1 MKKQTIMIPALA
13 ALIFLFPGCFRTG
26 PLPSSPVLDTLPKTF
41 LAGPGPPGD
50 KPGTGD
56 TMAVGE
62 PWWQSFGSSELNRIV
77 DQALGS
83 NFTIREAL
91 ARLDQARAMSMETRS
106 LLLPVITLE
115 AGASHRRNRDQGQ
128 TSTLDTIALGPA
140 ASYEMDLWGTIRSRT
155 KAGEL
160 SARASHSDLETAA
173 ITLAAEIST
182 TWVDQLAAVQA
193 LDLVKQQLATN
204 TLLLELLELRFENA
218 LSTSLDVLQ
227 QQEAVAHVTA
237 QIPPL
242 EHEIK
247 RLSNRLCL
255 LQGKPPTNALAVI
268 DTDFPILAPLP
279 AMGIPADLLSK
290 RPDIRAAGFRLMA
303 DQWESLAAQAERLPS
318 LNLTGTLGLQS
329 SGLDTLFNSWILSLG
344 ANMAATVF
352 DGGKKAA
359 ARDRADAVVAE
370 GLASYERTVFT
381 ALVEVEDALSQEIHQ
396 RAWLAA
402 LHHELGAARLAL
414 GEATRRYQRGLITFL
429 PLISE
434 QLNVQKLEKGMIL
447 QQAELIKSRIALYRS
462 LGGSFTQTKNL
473 GKQK

>member
-1 MKKQTIMIPALA
+1 MKKQAIMIPALA
-13 ALIFLFPGCFRTG
+13 VMIFLSQGCFRTG
-26 PLPSSPVLDTLPKTF
+26 PLPLAPVPDSLPETF
-41 LAGPGPPGD
+41 LAGPKASGDNPGAA
-50 KPGTGD
+50 
-56 TMAVGE
+56 MAVHE
-62 PWWQSFGSSELNRIV
+62 PWWKSFGSSELNRII

-115 AGASHRRNRDQGQ
+115 AGASHKRTRSQGQ
-128 TSTLDTIALGPA
+128 ESTLDTIALGPA
-140 ASYEMDLWGTIRSRT
+140 ASYEMDLWGEIRSRT
-155 KAGEL
+155 MAGDL
-160 SARASHSDLETAA
+160 SARASRSDLETAA
-173 ITLAAEIST
+173 MTLTAEVSN
-182 TWVDQLAAVQA
+182 TWVDQLAAVKA

-204 TLLLELLELRFENA
+204 TLLLELLELRFKNA
-218 LSTSLDVLQ
+218 LSTSLDILQ

-242 EHEIK
+242 EQEIK

-268 DTDFPILAPLP
+268 NTDFPILTPLP

-290 RPDIRAAGFRLMA
+290 RPDIQAAGFRLMA
-303 DQWESLAAQAERLPS
+303 DQWESRAEQAARLPS
-318 LNLTGTLGLQS
+318 LNLTGTMGLQS
-329 SGLDTLFNSWILSLG
+329 SGLDALFNSWILSLG

-359 ARDRADAVVAE
+359 AREQAKAVVAE
-370 GLASYERTVFT
+370 GLAYYERTVFT
-381 ALVEVEDALSQEIHQ
+381 ALVEVEDALSEEVHQ

-402 LHHELGAARLAL
+402 LNQELDAARLAL
-414 GEATRRYQRGLITFL
+414 GEATRRYQRGIITFL

-434 QLNVQKLEKGMIL
+434 QLNVQNLEKGIIL
-447 QQAELIKSRIALYRS
+447 QQAELIKARIALYRS